1 MNDLA
6 ALHAPLADALTT
18 AVRRVMDSGWYI
30 LGPEV
35 AAFEAAFADYCGA
48 GYRAA
53 GSGGLHAVGVGNGT
67 DAIELALAGV
77 GAGRGSRIALAANAG
92 GYGTTA
98 VLALGAEPVYVDV
111 DEDTAT
117 LDPALL
123 DRAGHEAG
131 FDAVLVTHLY
141 GRLADMPA
149 LRAVADAHGAKV
161 VEDCAQAH
169 GAAHGVTAGGRR
181 AGVWGDAAAFSFYP
195 TKNLGALGDA
205 GAVVT
210 ADPDVAERVRRLRQ
224 YGWDRKYHQ
233 VTGPARN
240 SRMDELQAAV
250 LGVKLPHL
258 DAWNA
263 RRVAVAARYA
273 ATIRHPKLTLPD
285 VAAPSHVAHLYVL
298 RSTDRDALSSHL
310 RAHGVP
316 HDVHY
321 PVPDHRQPVHGDR
334 FADLDLP
341 VTERLCAEVL
351 SLPCHPGLD
360 PAEADRV
367 AAVLNVFGDAAC
379 TP

>member
-6 ALHAPLADALTT
+6 ALHAPLSGALTA
-18 AVRRVMDSGWYI
+18 AVRRVMDSGWYV
-30 LGPEV
+30 LGREV
-35 AAFEAAFADYCGA
+35 AAFEEAFAGYCGVP
-48 GYRAA
+48 Y
-53 GSGGLHAVGVGNGT
+53 AVGVGNGT

-77 GAGRGSRIALAANAG
+77 GVGRGARVALAANAG

-111 DEDTAT
+111 DGTAT
-117 LDPALL
+117 LDPAALNPVQ
-123 DRAGHEAG
+123 

-141 GRLADMPA
+141 GRLADMAA
-149 LRAVADAHGAKV
+149 LRAVADRHGAAV

-169 GAAHGVTAGGRR
+169 GATRGGLR
-181 AGVWGDAAAFSFYP
+181 AGAWGDAAAFSFYP

-205 GAVVT
+205 GAVLT
-210 ADPDVAERVRRLRQ
+210 ADPGVAERVRRLRQ

-233 VTGPARN
+233 VDGQARN

-263 RRVAVAARYA
+263 RRVAIAARYA
-273 ATIRHPKLTLPD
+273 ATIRHDGVALPEV
-285 VAAPSHVAHLYVL
+285 VAGEHVAHLYVL
-298 RSTDRDALSSHL
+298 RSPDRDALSAHL
-310 RAHGVP
+310 RAAGVP

-321 PVPDHRQPVHGDR
+321 PVPDHRQPVHGGR
-334 FADLDLP
+334 FTDLALP

-351 SLPCHPGLD
+351 SVPCHPALGD
-360 PAEADRV
+360 AEVDRV
-367 AAVLNVFGDAAC
+367 AAALSAAVLSEVALC
-379 TP
+379 IP

>member
-1 MNDLA
+1 MNDLV
-6 ALHAPLADALTT
+6 ALHAPLSDALTA
-18 AVRRVMDSGWYI
+18 AVRRVVDSGWYI

-35 AAFEAAFADYCGA
+35 AAFEEAFAAYCGA

-53 GSGGLHAVGVGNGT
+53 GPGGLHAVGVGNGT

-98 VLALGAEPVYVDV
+98 VLALGAEPVHVDV

-123 DRAGHEAG
+123 ERAGRETG

-169 GAAHGVTAGGRR
+169 GAAHGGRR
-181 AGVWGDAAAFSFYP
+181 AGAWGDAAAFSFYP

-233 VTGPARN
+233 VDGPARN

-285 VAAPSHVAHLYVL
+285 VTAPSHAGHLYVL
-298 RSTDRDALSSHL
+298 RTTDRDALSAHL

-334 FADLDLP
+334 FACLDLP
-341 VTERLCAEVL
+341 VTERWCAEAL

-360 PAEADRV
+360 PAEVDRI
-367 AAVLNVFGDAAC
+367 AAVLNVFGA
-379 TP
+379 

>member
-1 MNDLA
+1 MA
-6 ALHAPLADALTT
+6 A
-18 AVRRVMDSGWYI
+18 AVRRVVDSGWYI

-35 AAFEAAFADYCGA
+35 EAFEAAFAAYCGVP
-48 GYRAA
+48 
-53 GSGGLHAVGVGNGT
+53 HAVGVGNGT
-67 DAIELALAGV
+67 DAIELALAAV

-117 LDPALL
+117 LDPVLL
-123 DRAGHEAG
+123 DRET

-141 GRLADMPA
+141 GRLADMAA
-149 LRAVADAHGAKV
+149 LRVVADRHGAAV

-169 GAAHGVTAGGRR
+169 GAAGNSGGTDGRR
-181 AGVWGDAAAFSFYP
+181 AGAWGDAAAFSFYP

-205 GAVVT
+205 GAVLT
-210 ADPDVAERVRRLRQ
+210 ADAGVAQRVRRLRQ

-233 VTGPARN
+233 VAGPARN

-250 LGVKLPHL
+250 LAAKLPHL
-258 DAWNA
+258 DGWNA

-273 ATIRHPKLTLPD
+273 ATIEHPKLTLPG
-285 VAAPSHVAHLYVL
+285 VAAPSHVGHLYVL
-298 RSTDRDALSSHL
+298 RTTDRDALSAHL

-321 PVPDHRQPVHGDR
+321 PVPDHRQPVHRGR
-334 FADLDLP
+334 YAGRDLP

-351 SLPCHPGLD
+351 SLPCHPALD
-360 PAEADRV
+360 PAEVDRV
-367 AAVLNVFGDAAC
+367 AAALNAFGDFGGSVC
-379 TP
+379 IR

>member
-1 MNDLA
+1 MNDLV
-6 ALHAPLADALTT
+6 ALHAPLSDALTA
-18 AVRRVMDSGWYI
+18 AVRRVVDSGWYI
-30 LGPEV
+30 LGREV
-35 AAFEAAFADYCGA
+35 AAFEEAFAAHCG
-48 GYRAA
+48 
-53 GSGGLHAVGVGNGT
+53 GGVTAVGVGNGT

-77 GAGRGSRIALAANAG
+77 GAGRGSRVALAANAG

-111 DEDTAT
+111 EEDTAI
-117 LDPALL
+117 LDPSLL
-123 DRAGHEAG
+123 DRET

-149 LRAVADAHGAKV
+149 LRAVADAHGAKL

-169 GAAHGVTAGGRR
+169 GAGSGGRR
-181 AGVWGDAAAFSFYP
+181 AGTWGDAAAFSFYP

-210 ADPDVAERVRRLRQ
+210 ADPAVAARVRRLRQ

-233 VTGPARN
+233 VDGPARN

-258 DAWNA
+258 DGWNA

-273 ATIRHPKLTLPD
+273 ATVRHPKLTLPD
-285 VAAPSHVAHLYVL
+285 VVAPSHVGHLYVL
-298 RSTDRDALSSHL
+298 RATDRDALSAHL

-321 PVPDHRQPVHGDR
+321 PVPDHRQSVHGGR
-334 FADLDLP
+334 FAALGLP

-360 PAEADRV
+360 TAEVDRV
-367 AAVLNVFGDAAC
+367 AAVLNAFGDAVPDTC
-379 TP
+379 GDVWKG

>member
-1 MNDLA
+1 MNDLV
-6 ALHAPLADALTT
+6 ALHAPIADALAA
-18 AVRRVMDSGWYI
+18 AVRRVVDSGWYI

-35 AAFEAAFADYCGA
+35 DDFEAAFAAYCGV
-48 GYRAA
+48 R
-53 GSGGLHAVGVGNGT
+53 HAVGVGNGT
-67 DAIELALAGV
+67 DAIELALAAV
-77 GAGRGSRIALAANAG
+77 GAGRGSRVALAANAG

-123 DRAGHEAG
+123 DRKT

-141 GRLADMPA
+141 GRLADMAA
-149 LRAVADAHGAKV
+149 LRTVADAHGAKL

-169 GAAHGVTAGGRR
+169 GAARDGRVAG
-181 AGVWGDAAAFSFYP
+181 AWGDAAAFSFYP

-210 ADPDVAERVRRLRQ
+210 ADAGVAQRVRRLRQ

-233 VTGPARN
+233 VAGPARN
-240 SRMDELQAAV
+240 SRLDELQAAV
-250 LGVKLPHL
+250 LGAKLPHL
-258 DAWNA
+258 DGWNA

-273 ATIRHPKLTLPD
+273 ATIEHPKLTLPD
-285 VAAPSHVAHLYVL
+285 VAAPSHVGHLYVL
-298 RSTDRDALSSHL
+298 RTTDRDALSAHL

-321 PVPDHRQPVHGDR
+321 PVPDHRQPVHGGR
-334 FADLDLP
+334 FAGLGLP

-351 SLPCHPGLD
+351 SLPCHPALA
-360 PAEADRV
+360 PAEVDRI
-367 AAVLNVFGDAAC
+367 AAALNSWAA
-379 TP
+379 